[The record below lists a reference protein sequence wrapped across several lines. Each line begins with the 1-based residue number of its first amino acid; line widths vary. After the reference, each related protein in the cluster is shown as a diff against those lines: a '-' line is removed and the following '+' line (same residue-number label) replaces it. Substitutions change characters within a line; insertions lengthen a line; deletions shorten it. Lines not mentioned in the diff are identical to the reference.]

1 MIVIDRMENDL
12 RLAGRPHERA
22 RLARRLDRIVE
33 ERIADVVAA
42 ALGELDRP
50 GGPVFLIR
58 RLDLRLWIDAA
69 RTADGDIARTWGT
82 TLARALYR
90 QVAHA
95 GPAEVRRFDSQ
106 AAFLAAWL
114 SDHVAGR
121 VAGRWEYAEFSTL
134 DDVPSGR
141 AAAHVLAG
149 DRAWIAPT
157 LQFLAATRRLDA
169 LVAAFAS
176 ADVAVLWR
184 GWTGGPAAAP
194 DRIEPALVARA
205 TGLVPDPPAPETGG
219 ADARARTALRWL
231 VALTTGPGAL
241 PPEVAGGLAMQLGH
255 LTALLAAAPGLRVA
269 LAAGAP
275 PDPTTH
281 RAIAT
286 SAGQAAAAWIHA
298 ALELPGGPAR
308 LAALVAVAEPRT
320 RSPRRSTATAT
331 ARRSERIAS
340 GFAGLA
346 LLLPAI
352 RASGL
357 AERLGASG
365 LQRLLV
371 VAIPPPR
378 RALAAGDPALR
389 WLSGLP
395 SEAPVRAEGID
406 WPGSTGLEPHHLA
419 ADAQSH
425 GDGPELPAL
434 RAVLD
439 GFAAGLRGMDGASAG
454 YLTAQFLARPGR
466 LERDD
471 DRLAVRLDGVPL
483 RILLRIGGRLGTQ
496 GPVEW
501 LGGRELVIEA
511 PDG

>member
-1 MIVIDRMENDL
+1 MIVIDRMENDF

-22 RLARRLDRIVE
+22 RLARRLDRIVA
-33 ERIADVVAA
+33 ERVADVVAD
-42 ALGELDRP
+42 ALGELDRE
-50 GGPVFLIR
+50 GGPVILIR

-82 TLARALYR
+82 ALARAVFH

-95 GPAEVRRFDSQ
+95 GPAEVRRFDSR

-121 VAGRWEYAEFSTL
+121 VAGRWEYAEFGTV

-149 DRAWIAPT
+149 DRAWIAPV
-157 LQFLAATRRLDA
+157 LQFLAAARRLDA
-169 LVAAFAS
+169 LVAAFHA
-176 ADVAVLWR
+176 ADVAVLWQ

-194 DRIEPALVARA
+194 ARIEPTLVARA
-205 TGLVPDPPAPETGG
+205 TGPVPDPPAPEIGS

-231 VALTTGPGAL
+231 VALTTGRSGL

-255 LTALLAAAPGLRVA
+255 LTALLAAAPGLRAA

-275 PDPTTH
+275 PDSATR

-286 SAGQAAAAWIHA
+286 SAGPAAAAWIHA
-298 ALELPGGPAR
+298 ALEAPDGPAR
-308 LAALVAVAEPRT
+308 LAALLAVAEPRT
-320 RSPRRSTATAT
+320 RSPRPRAAA
-331 ARRSERIAS
+331 ARRPERIAT

-352 RASGL
+352 RVLGL
-357 AERLGASG
+357 SDRLGASG

-371 VAIPPPR
+371 AAVPPPG

-395 SEAPVRAEGID
+395 SDAPVRAEGID
-406 WPGSTGLEPHHLA
+406 WPGSAGLDPHRLA
-419 ADAQSH
+419 VDAQSH

-439 GFAAGLRGMDGASAG
+439 AFTAGLRGMDGASAG
-454 YLTAQFLARPGR
+454 YLAAQVLARPGR
-466 LERDD
+466 FERDD
-471 DRLAVRLDGVPL
+471 ARLAVRLDGVPL
-483 RILLRIGGRLGTQ
+483 RVLLRIGGRLGAQ
-496 GPVEW
+496 GRVEW
-501 LGGRELVIEA
+501 LSGRELVIEA